1 MPHKVGRALGYAA
14 ILWLVGMVWGSV
26 VFAIPALKDW
36 GRTAYVSANL
46 AVSVPILIAWAVL
59 IPWLAKRHLRDT
71 AQRAAEGL
79 KLGIVFAAVAIVL
92 DAVVVAVALKAGA
105 SFFGYIL
112 LWLGYAMLLALPWHA
127 GRRLGSV

>member
-1 MPHKVGRALGYAA
+1 M
-14 ILWLVGMVWGSV
+14 
-26 VFAIPALKDW
+26 
-36 GRTAYVSANL
+36 SANL